1 MSLKEVRIKLYGSEQ
16 PCPSCLHSPS
26 SKETFEWLK
35 AALTRKYININQS
48 ITIDY
53 IDIDQPPLED
63 DPYVEL
69 IRNGDIFY
77 PAVVINGV
85 LVGEGNPQLK
95 TIFAELEK
103 LGYIAN

>member
-1 MSLKEVRIKLYGSEQ
+1 MSQQEAQIKVYGSEQ

-26 SKETFEWLK
+26 SKETFEWLN
-35 AALTRKYININQS
+35 AALSRKYPNQP
-48 ITIDY
+48 ITIHY
-53 IDIDQPPLED
+53 IDIEEPSLES
-63 DPYVEL
+63 DPYVES
-69 IRNGDIFY
+69 IQNGDIFY

-103 LGYIAN
+103 LGYIPN